1 MISASTLIFL
11 TELSA
16 NNTRDWFQEHKS
28 SYDTARRDLEAL
40 VAALIL
46 EVGTF
51 EALGNL
57 APKDCIFR
65 INRDIRFSKDK
76 KPYKEWMS
84 AVIGNGGRK
93 SQRIDYYI
101 HIQPNNQSFLGSGMW
116 APTSEQ
122 LATFRQEIDYN
133 AHELKAIIE
142 NPIFR
147 SYFPDIE
154 GEVLRTTPKGYPK
167 DHPDIELLK
176 RKQLFFMHRFDDSVV
191 TSPTFTAEVVNAIR
205 VVKPF
210 GDWLNALFFE
220 D

>member
-1 MISASTLIFL
+1 MISTPTLLFL
-11 TELSA
+11 RELSE
-16 NNTRDWFQEHKS
+16 NNNRDWFQEHKPR
-28 SYDTARRDLEAL
+28 YEKAKQNLEGLVEAL
-40 VAALIL
+40 IR

-65 INRDIRFSKDK
+65 INRDVRFSKDK

-116 APTSEQ
+116 APTPEQ

-133 AHELKAIIE
+133 AHEFKAIIE
-142 NPIFR
+142 DPVFR

-154 GEVLRTTPKGYPK
+154 GEVLRTAPKGYPK

-176 RKQLFFMHRFDDSVV
+176 RKQLFFMHRFDDSTV
-191 TSPTFTAEVVNAIR
+191 TSPTFVAELVSAIR

-210 GDWLNALFFE
+210 GDWLNTLFFE

>member
-1 MISASTLIFL
+1 MISTPTLLFL
-11 TELSA
+11 RELSE
-16 NNTRDWFQEHKS
+16 NNNRDWFQEHKPR
-28 SYDTARRDLEAL
+28 YEKAKHNLEDLVEAL
-40 VAALIL
+40 IR

-65 INRDIRFSKDK
+65 INRDVRFSKNK

-116 APTSEQ
+116 APTPEQ

-133 AHELKAIIE
+133 AHEFKAIIE
-142 NPIFR
+142 DPVFR

-154 GEVLRTTPKGYPK
+154 GEVLRTAPKGYPK

-176 RKQLFFMHRFDDSVV
+176 RKQLFFMHRFDDSTV
-191 TSPTFTAEVVNAIR
+191 TSPTFVAELVSAIR

-210 GDWLNALFFE
+210 GDWLNTLFFE